1 MPYPLWN
8 GAEVQKY
15 AEQVTERME
24 KPCHFSFT
32 VIIITA
38 LFVRGSE
45 VQFGIFI
52 YSFLIL

>member
-1 MPYPLWN
+1 MER
-8 GAEVQKY
+8 GRVQKY